1 MAEKRA
7 TSICLRDNFGV
18 DSEAYK
24 DELGELPS
32 LRALPAEFV
41 PSGKNPDSFF
51 PFQFLGRMLF
61 SSLVDADFLDTE
73 EFMSDGKV
81 IRDGG
86 EPFDALTEKFNN
98 YMKKVSDVFKETLI

>member
-18 DSEAYK
+18 DFEAYK

-61 SSLVDADFLDTE
+61 PLLVDADFLDTE
-73 EFMSDGKV
+73 KFMSDGKV

-86 EPFDALTEKFNN
+86 EPFNALTERFNN
-98 YMKKVSDVFKETLI
+98 YMKKFRTFLRKR

>member
-7 TSICLRDNFGV
+7 TSIRRRDNFDV
-18 DSEAYK
+18 DFEAYK
-24 DELGELPS
+24 DELGEFPS

-98 YMKKVSDVFKETLI
+98 YMKKFRTFLRKR

>member
-7 TSICLRDNFGV
+7 TSIRRRDNFGV

-41 PSGKNPDSFF
+41 PSGKNPDSLF

-98 YMKKVSDVFKETLI
+98 YMKKFRTFLRKR